1 MKATKKTQSISLQ
14 KESLQQLNELSK
26 YYEENNSQIVR
37 RAIADLHWRV
47 IAISHMESST
57 TIKTKIREGI

>member
-1 MKATKKTQSISLQ
+1 MKTTKKTQSISLH

-26 YYEENNSQIVR
+26 YYEENNSQVVR
-37 RAIADLHWRV
+37 RAIAALHWHA

-57 TIKTKIREGI
+57 PIKTKIREGI